1 VPASSHAGSYAITV
15 AGAVDPDYTISYQ
28 AGTLTIAPAALT
40 ITATG
45 PASVVLGAAVPPV
58 TPTYSGFV
66 NGDSVANLTT
76 QATCT
81 TSYTPGAPVGPY
93 PMTCSGAVDP
103 DYTFTYQG
111 ATLFVIYGWSGFLQP
126 INDTAHF
133 VGETTSVFKAGS
145 TVPVKFQLLNSAG
158 VPVQEPNADLPVF
171 VGPVKGSVLPS
182 NATVDE
188 STYLDPGAP
197 GGTFRWDSTGQ
208 QYIFNWQTSKS
219 QTGYYYRVGVK
230 LDDGST
236 YYVSIGLR

>member
-1 VPASSHAGSYAITV
+1 VSCT
-15 AGAVDPDYTISYQ
+15 T
-28 AGTLTIAPAALT
+28 GTLSASNYTFVVGSAAKLTITPAVLT
-40 ITATG
+40 ITATA
-45 PASVVLGAAVPPV
+45 PSSVILGAPVPTV
-58 TPTYSGFV
+58 TPSYATFV
-66 NGDSVANLTT
+66 NGDTAASLTT
-76 QATCT
+76 PPTCT
-81 TSYTPGAPVGPY
+81 TTYSVGASVGQYSTMCAGAFDPNY
-93 PMTCSGAVDP
+93 DIQYVSG
-103 DYTFTYQG
+103 TIQ
-111 ATLFVIYGWSGFLQP
+111 VIYGWSGFLQP

-145 TVPVKFQLLNSAG
+145 TVPVKFQLLNSTG

-171 VGPVKGSVLPS
+171 VGPVKGSALPA

-188 STYLDPGAP
+188 SSYLDPGAP
-197 GGTFRWDSTGQ
+197 YGTFRWDSTGQ